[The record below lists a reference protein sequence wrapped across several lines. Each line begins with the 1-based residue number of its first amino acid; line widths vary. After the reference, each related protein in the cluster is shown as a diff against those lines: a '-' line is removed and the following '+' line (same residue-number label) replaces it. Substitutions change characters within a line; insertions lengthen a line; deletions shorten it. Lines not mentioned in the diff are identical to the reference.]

1 MFQTVFADFDARVP
15 AARRRAET
23 GVRTRRNAL
32 AAVLLGVLGP
42 CLAQAQQP
50 SNEPGD
56 FLREPPK
63 PASIQGNFKLVAIGD
78 LLYSHPLADS
88 PDPEL
93 QKVFAL
99 IRSGDL
105 TIGNREGVFFD
116 LRTFAGSPYG
126 DGLLWGEAAL
136 GLDMKAIGVG
146 MVSVANNHATDWGWR
161 GLEES
166 LHLLNEAGIAYAG
179 GGRDLT
185 SARQAGFVDTPKGR
199 VGLISTASTFK
210 ANAGANDALEEVP
223 GRPGISI
230 LRTHP
235 VHLVTAGQLAMI
247 RRLAIER
254 ATPLEPAPASTATE
268 IEFGGQQYRL
278 TDKPGLH
285 YEMDLYDEAGLLKAV
300 REAKRHADLVVFTIH
315 AHESATGLDDDT
327 PAPPDFL
334 VKLFHEA
341 VDAGADEILGGGP
354 HSLRG
359 IEIYKG
365 RPVFYGMGAFF
376 IRGEIKAPRED
387 VFHVYPD
394 ASGHAPPPKPPERS
408 VRPGGNPASWYDGL
422 VATTEFEGGRLKVVR
437 LYPLDTGNTYEPA
450 RRGIPHLADP
460 AYAQRILTY
469 LQQASAQFGT
479 RISIEGSVGVIRI
492 P

>member
-1 MFQTVFADFDARVP
+1 VSKTPTCSQFLLRGQT
-15 AARRRAET
+15 ARRHVLT
-23 GVRTRRNAL
+23 GAL
-32 AAVLLGVLGP
+32 LACLSPV
-42 CLAQAQQP
+42 LAQAPLP

-56 FLREPPK
+56 FLHEPPK
-63 PASIQGNFKLVAIGD
+63 PASIKGNFTLVAIGD

-88 PDPEL
+88 GDIEL
-93 QKVFAL
+93 QKVFQL
-99 IRSGDL
+99 TRSGDL
-105 TIGNREGVFFD
+105 TIGNREGTFFD
-116 LRTFAGSPYG
+116 LKTFAGSPYG

-136 GLDMKAIGVG
+136 GRDMKAIGVG
-146 MVSVANNHATDWGWR
+146 MVSVANNHATDWGWQ
-161 GLEES
+161 GLRES
-166 LHLLNEAGIAYAG
+166 LHLLDEAGIAYAG

-185 SARQAGFVDTPKGR
+185 AAREAGFVETPKGR

-210 ANAGANDALEEVP
+210 PNAGANDSLDDVP

-230 LRTHP
+230 LRTRTI
-235 VHLVTAGQLAMI
+235 HLVTAEQLAMI
-247 RRLAIER
+247 RRLAVER
-254 ATPLEPAPASTATE
+254 ATPLEPPPATKATE
-268 IEFGGQQYRL
+268 VEFGGQQYRL
-278 TDKPGLH
+278 ADKPGLH
-285 YEMDLYDEAGLLKAV
+285 YEMDLYDEAGLLKAIHD
-300 REAKRHADLVVFTIH
+300 AKQQSDLVIFTIH
-315 AHESATGLDDDT
+315 AHESASGVDDDT
-327 PAPPDFL
+327 PEPPDFL

-341 VDAGADEILGGGP
+341 VDAGADEIIGGGP

-365 RPVFYGMGAFF
+365 RLVLYGIGAFF
-376 IRGEIKAPRED
+376 IRGEIKAPAEN

-408 VRPGGNPASWYDGL
+408 VRSGGNPASWYDGL
-422 VATTEFEGGRLKVVR
+422 VASTEFEGGRIKVVR
-437 LYPLDTGNTYEPA
+437 IYPLDTGNTYEPA

-460 AYAQRILTY
+460 VYANRILTY